1 MTVWLFLKD
10 DWGFVDPDKVEGC
23 KMNSCCQALLLVD
36 ADIHI
41 FNSFR
46 AFGNAIVLY
55 HVRSA

>member
-55 HVRSA
+55 HV